1 MDKDITEH
9 YKKLYQFALA
19 ALEKIPLDT
28 HTSAKSQ
35 PDGPTDVR
43 NRNPRATSSEI
54 KEQKTFLVTYMG
66 GNPRRLHSETISAFV
81 RGRGKA
87 ESARSV
93 SSRHIQG
100 NQNQRGVATRC
111 LNAAGNGTSGS
122 AIPEQSQE
130 MP

>member
-66 GNPRRLHSETISAFV
+66 GNPRRLHSETISASSEEEVKQKV
-81 RGRGKA
+81 RGRYP
-87 ESARSV
+87 R
-93 SSRHIQG
+93 
-100 NQNQRGVATRC
+100 ATFKE
-111 LNAAGNGTSGS
+111 
-122 AIPEQSQE
+122 IKIKEE
-130 MP
+130 